1 MAKTSGMGDNY
12 YLSGY
17 DLSGDINSLG
27 RIGGGNAPI
36 ETTGIDKSAFE
47 RIGGRRD
54 GGMAFVSYFNDA
66 AGRAHPRLS
75 SLPTTD
81 VISTYCR
88 GTTLGNPAA
97 SLVAKQSNY
106 DGTRNQDGSFTFACQ
121 TLANGYGL
129 EWGKQLT
136 AGKRTDT
143 GATTGTGVDFGTGS
157 TSFGL
162 QAWLHVFSF
171 TGTDATVKIQESSD
185 DAVGDPYA
193 DVTGGGFTQI
203 TSGPT
208 SERIAASAV
217 LTVERYLRV
226 TTVTTGGF
234 SSLVFAVM
242 VCRNETST
250 VF

>member
-1 MAKTSGMGDNY
+1 MAKTSGLGDNY
-12 YLSGY
+12 FLSGY

-54 GGMAFVSYFNDA
+54 GGMDFVAYFNDA
-66 AGRAHPRLS
+66 ASQAHPRLS
-75 SLPTTD
+75 TLPTTD

-97 SLVAKQSNY
+97 SLVAKQANY
-106 DGTRNQDGSFTFACQ
+106 DGTRAQDGSFTFACQ
-121 TLANGYGL
+121 TLSNGYGL

-143 GATTGTGVDFGTGS
+143 GATNGTGVDYGTGS
-157 TSFGL
+157 TTFGL

-171 TGTDATVKIQESSD
+171 VGTDATVKIQESSD
-185 DAVGDPYA
+185 NGADAYA

-208 SERIAASAV
+208 SQRIATSAV

-226 TTVTTGGF
+226 ATVTTGGF
-234 SSLVFAVM
+234 TSLVFAVM
-242 VCRNETST
+242 VCRNDSAPA
-250 VF
+250 F

>member
-1 MAKTSGMGDNY
+1 MAKTSGLGDNY

-36 ETTGIDKSAFE
+36 GVTGIDKSAYE

-54 GGMAFVSYFNDA
+54 GGMEFVAYFNDA
-66 AGRAHPRLS
+66 AGQAHPRLS
-75 SLPTTD
+75 TLPTTD

-88 GTTLGNPAA
+88 GTTIGNPAA
-97 SLVAKQSNY
+97 SLVAKQINY

-121 TLANGYGL
+121 MLSNGYGL

-143 GATTGTGVDFGTGS
+143 GATNGAGVDFGTGS

-185 DAVGDPYA
+185 NGSGDAFA

-208 SERIAASAV
+208 SQRIATATN

-226 TTVTTGGF
+226 VTVTTGGF
-234 SSLVFAVM
+234 SSLVFAVS
-242 VCRNETST
+242 VCRNDSAPA
-250 VF
+250 F

>member
-1 MAKTSGMGDNY
+1 VGKQSGLGDNY

-17 DLSGDINSLG
+17 DLSGDLNSLS

-36 ETTGIDKSAFE
+36 ETTGIDKGGIE

-54 GGMAFVSYFNDA
+54 GGMAFVSYYNPT

-75 SLPTTD
+75 SLPTGD

-97 SLVAKQSNY
+97 CLVAKQINY
-106 DGTRNQDGSFTFACQ
+106 DGTRNQDGSFTFGCQ
-121 TLANGYGL
+121 ALANGYGL
-129 EWGKQLT
+129 EWGRQLT

-143 GATTGTGVDFGTGS
+143 GATAGTGVDFGTGS
-157 TSFGL
+157 TAFGL

-185 DAVGDPYA
+185 NAGDAYA
-193 DVTGGGFTQI
+193 DVAGGGFTQI
-203 TSGPT
+203 TAGPT
-208 SERIAASAV
+208 SQRIAASAA

-242 VCRNETST
+242 VCRNDSAPA
-250 VF
+250 F